1 MPEDYAEL
9 QRKITDRLTAVVTK
23 DETLRQ
29 TAEMV
34 SKLEVVPSTKGL
46 SPHEVLALTLIFEE
60 QFSFGISFSDLSSN
74 MRKAG
79 YLRVATSLA
88 VSELQK
94 KKMIEPRNTSF
105 EFGDMEQLFA
115 TAIGEDWLLR
125 NQHELNL
132 RKRREPEAM
141 EITADDIPF

>member
-1 MPEDYAEL
+1 
-9 QRKITDRLTAVVTK
+9 VVTK